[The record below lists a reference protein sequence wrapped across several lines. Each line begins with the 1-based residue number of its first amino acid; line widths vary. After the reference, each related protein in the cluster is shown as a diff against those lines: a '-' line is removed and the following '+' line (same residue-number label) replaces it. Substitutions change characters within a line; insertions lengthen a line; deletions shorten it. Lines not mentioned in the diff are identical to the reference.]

1 MASITQVNGKW
12 RALVRR
18 KGFPSYCKT
27 FTVKAQAL
35 AWATRI
41 EADLGSGQVPA
52 GDVVKGASFT
62 VGELI
67 QNYRALM
74 EKTRPISDKS
84 NSHYIL
90 NALDLHLGQLD
101 AMRLT
106 VDDLVG
112 FCLVRKEEG
121 AGPYTVNMDV
131 SKLGTVMRY
140 TGSFLRLQLPD
151 AVGMARPVLQHM
163 GLIGAGGKRERR
175 PEEDELAR
183 ILAWLAE
190 NRGKI
195 YADFVYFAALTA
207 MRRGEICRLLRADL
221 DSKKR
226 LVLIRQRKDP
236 RTKKTN
242 DQWVPLLGESWDV
255 ALAQPIV
262 EGDPRIF
269 TVHPQ
274 TVSKYFKEARTALS
288 IPDLWLHDMRHEG
301 TSRLF
306 EEGYAIQEVALV
318 TGHKK
323 WETLKR
329 YTNLRPEDLHR
340 SLRENAG

>member
-1 MASITQVNGKW
+1 MLG
-12 RALVRR
+12 
-18 KGFPSYCKT
+18 
-27 FTVKAQAL
+27 
-35 AWATRI
+35 ATRI
-41 EADLGSGQVPA
+41 EADLGAGQAPT
-52 GDVVKGASFT
+52 GDVVRGGSYS
-62 VGELI
+62 VSELI
-67 QNYRALM
+67 QEYRKLM

-84 NSHYIL
+84 NSHYML
-90 NALDLHLGQLD
+90 KALDLRLGQLD
-101 AMRLT
+101 ALRLT

-151 AVGMARPVLQHM
+151 AVGMARPVLKHM
-163 GLIGAGGKRERR
+163 SLIGSGGKRERR
-175 PEEDELAR
+175 PQEDELAR
-183 ILAWLAE
+183 ILAWLKQH
-190 NRGKI
+190 RGKV

-207 MRRGEICRLLRADL
+207 MRRSEICGLLRADI
-221 DSKKR
+221 DAKKR

-236 RTKKTN
+236 RSKKTN

-255 ALAQPIV
+255 ALAQPVV

-274 TVSKYFKEARTALS
+274 TVSKYFKDARVALN
-288 IPDLWLHDMRHEG
+288 IPDLRLHDMRHEG

-340 SLRENAG
+340 

>member
-27 FTVKAQAL
+27 FAVKAQAL
-35 AWATRI
+35 AWATKI
-41 EADLGSGQVPA
+41 EASLDEGVSPGA
-52 GDVVKGASFT
+52 EVVRDRRFT
-62 VGELI
+62 VSELI
-67 QNYRALM
+67 REYRKLM
-74 EKTRPISDKS
+74 EQTRPILDTS
-84 NSHYIL
+84 NSHYML
-90 NALDLHLGQLD
+90 KTLDLHLGQLD
-101 AMRLT
+101 AQRLS

-112 FCLVRKEEG
+112 FALVRKEEG

-151 AVGMARPVLQHM
+151 VVGMSRPVLKHM
-163 GLIGAGGKRERR
+163 GLIGSGGRRERR
-175 PEEDELAR
+175 PQEDELAR
-183 ILAWLAE
+183 ILAWLTD
-190 NRGKI
+190 NKGKV

-207 MRRGEICRLLRADL
+207 MRRSEVCGLLWADL
-221 DSKKR
+221 DEKKR

-236 RTKKTN
+236 RSKKTN
-242 DQWVPLLGESWDV
+242 DQWVPLLGETWDV
-255 ALAQPIV
+255 AKAQPVI
-262 EGDPRIF
+262 EGEPRIF
-269 TVHPQ
+269 SVHPQ
-274 TVSKYFKEARTALS
+274 TVSKYFKEAREALE
-288 IPDLWLHDMRHEG
+288 IPDLKLHDMRHEG

-306 EEGYAIQEVALV
+306 EDGYAIQEVALV

-340 SLRENAG
+340 KKEQK

>member
-1 MASITQVNGKW
+1 MASITQINGKW

-52 GDVVKGASFT
+52 GDVVRGASFT

-67 QNYRALM
+67 QNYRELM

-90 NALDLHLGQLD
+90 KALDLHLGKLD
-101 AMRLT
+101 AMRLN

-112 FCLVRKEEG
+112 YCLVRSEEG
-121 AGPYTVNMDV
+121 AGPYTINMDV

-151 AVGMARPVLQHM
+151 AVGMARPVLKHM

-175 PEEDELAR
+175 PQEDELAR
-183 ILAWLAE
+183 ILAWLTE
-190 NRGKI
+190 NKGKV

-207 MRRGEICRLLRADL
+207 MRRSEICSLLRADL
-221 DSKKR
+221 DPKKR

-255 ALAQPIV
+255 VLAQPVV
-262 EGDPRIF
+262 EGDTRIF
-269 TVHPQ
+269 SIHPQ
-274 TVSKYFKEARTALS
+274 TISKYFKEACSALS
-288 IPDLWLHDMRHEG
+288 ICDLHLHDMRHEG

-323 WETLKR
+323 WDTLKR

-340 SLRENAG
+340 NTKS

>member
-1 MASITQVNGKW
+1 MASITQINGKW

-27 FTVKAQAL
+27 FPVKAQAL

-41 EADLGSGQVPA
+41 EADLGNGQVPA
-52 GDVVKGASFT
+52 GDVVRGASFT

-67 QNYRALM
+67 QNYRSLM

-90 NALDLHLGQLD
+90 KALDLHLGQLD
-101 AMRLT
+101 AMRIT
-106 VDDLVG
+106 VDNLID
-112 FCLVRKEEG
+112 FCLIRSEEG
-121 AGPYTVNMDV
+121 AGPYTINMDV
-131 SKLGTVMRY
+131 SKLGTVIRY

-151 AVGMARPVLQHM
+151 VVGMARPVLKHM

-175 PEEDELAR
+175 PQEDELAR
-183 ILAWLAE
+183 ILAWLTE
-190 NRGKI
+190 NRGKV

-207 MRRGEICRLLRADL
+207 MRRSEICGLLRADL
-221 DSKKR
+221 DPKKR

-242 DQWVPLLGESWDV
+242 DQWIPLLGDAWDV
-255 ALAQPIV
+255 ANSQPVVIH
-262 EGDPRIF
+262 EERIF
-269 TVHPQ
+269 PVHPQ
-274 TVSKYFKEARTALS
+274 TMSKYFKDAAVALN
-288 IPDLWLHDMRHEG
+288 IPDLRLHDMRHEG
-301 TSRLF
+301 TSKLF
-306 EEGYAIQEVALV
+306 EAGYAIQEVAMV

-340 SLRENAG
+340 E

>member
-1 MASITQVNGKW
+1 MASITQVDGKW

-27 FTVKAQAL
+27 FKVKAQAV
-35 AWATRI
+35 AWATKV
-41 EADLGSGQVPA
+41 EAELGSGQVPA
-52 GDVVKGASFT
+52 ADVVRGGSFT

-67 QNYRALM
+67 REYRGLM
-74 EKTRPISDKS
+74 DKTKPISDKS
-84 NSHYIL
+84 NTHYML
-90 NALDLHLGQLD
+90 KTLELHLGPLD
-101 AMRLT
+101 VQRLT

-112 FCLVRKEEG
+112 FCLLRQEEG
-121 AGPYTVNMDV
+121 AGPYTINMDI

-151 AVGMARPVLQHM
+151 AVGMARPVLKHM
-163 GLIGAGGKRERR
+163 GLIGSGGKRDRR
-175 PEEDELAR
+175 PQEDELAR
-183 ILAWLAE
+183 VLAWLSE
-190 NRGKI
+190 NKGKL
-195 YADFVYFAALTA
+195 YADFVYFAALSA
-207 MRRGEICRLLRADL
+207 MRRSEVCSLLRTDL
-221 DSKKR
+221 DHKKR
-226 LVLIRQRKDP
+226 LVLVRQRKDP

-242 DQWVPLLGESWDV
+242 DQWVPLLGEAWDV
-255 ALAQPIV
+255 VMAQPEV

-269 TVHPQ
+269 PVHPQ
-274 TVSKYFKEARTALS
+274 TVSKYFRETCVALG
-288 IPDLWLHDMRHEG
+288 IPDLRLHDMRHEG

-340 SLRENAG
+340 YKK